1 MGWGFSA
8 DPFFFK
14 VNMTIDEVI
23 TVLQNRLTVLQN
35 ARSAS
40 VSNGQMDVLSQID
53 IDILT
58 VTSTLAKIQSLQ

>member
-1 MGWGFSA
+1 
-8 DPFFFK
+8 
-14 VNMTIDEVI
+14 MTIDEVI

-53 IDILT
+53 IDKLT